1 MSDNN
6 WERLLKHCASHGASP
21 AHVRRIIGEVT
32 NLCWSAD
39 WADLHRLLEAVSG
52 LGKGQMVEALGVKY
66 DTLSDWREGTRLP
79 QKKRFA
85 HYAKVL
91 SQLTGVRPE
100 IMHEARSRSM
110 AAREGGIV
118 PRPGWAWQYGRAGL
132 EISFYLQRLRAEAD
146 LSTAEVAGRLGVSQE
161 DYEAWET
168 GQRTPRKWQLPR
180 LWRVLG
186 RAQGVLLC
194 ELQAA
199 RDTGAQATY
208 DERRRK
214 KQIRLDRLSL
224 FAWEEGCSIREA
236 KRRIERLD
244 EGQWDARYDYDQGCL
259 RPEYVR
265 KMRREMALSRM
276 EPRATADDTSEIEE
290 IWQEAEER
298 FLESLHRPPAQRSEH
313 EEQS

>member
-1 MSDNN
+1 MSEDD
-6 WERLLKHCASHGASP
+6 WAKLLKHGVSHGASS
-21 AHVRRIIGEVT
+21 AQVRRIIGKVI
-32 NLCWSAD
+32 NLCWAAD
-39 WADLHRLLEAVSG
+39 WADLYRLLEAVSG
-52 LGKGQMVEALGVKY
+52 LSKGQMVEALGVKY
-66 DTLSDWREGTRLP
+66 DTLRDWRRGTRLP
-79 QKKRFA
+79 QKKRFME
-85 HYAKVL
+85 YAKVL

-100 IMHEARSRSM
+100 IMHEARSRSI
-110 AAREGGIV
+110 AARAGGLV

-132 EISFYLQRLRAEAD
+132 EISFYLQRLRAEVD
-146 LSTAEVAGRLGVSQE
+146 LSAAEVAERLGVSHE

-194 ELQAA
+194 ELHTA
-199 RDTGAQATY
+199 RDRGAKATY
-208 DERRRK
+208 EERRRK
-214 KQIRLDRLSL
+214 KQIRLDRLTL

-244 EGQWDARYDYDQGCL
+244 EKQWDPRYDYEQGCL

-265 KMRREMALSRM
+265 KMRRERALSNV

-290 IWQEAEER
+290 IWEEAERR
-298 FLESLHRPPAQRSEH
+298 FIEGY
-313 EEQS
+313 